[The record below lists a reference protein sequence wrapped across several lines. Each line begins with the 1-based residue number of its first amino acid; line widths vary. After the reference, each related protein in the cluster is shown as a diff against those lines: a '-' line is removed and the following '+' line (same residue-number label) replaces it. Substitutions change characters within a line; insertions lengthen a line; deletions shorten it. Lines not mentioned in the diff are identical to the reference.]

1 MEKFIKNSSQ
11 YRSFKCFFIL
21 TAFDEEAEATVNSGN
36 TACMLIATSWVVLM
50 TSVSRFMDVSRAL
63 AIGLISRLVGYC
75 EVVYLKSWVK
85 HDDTLDAFG
94 IHGLVGIA
102 GAILIGVFAN
112 PEINGGAG
120 LLYGNA
126 AQVWV

>member
-50 TSVSRFMDVSRAL
+50 TSVSRFVDVSRAL

-75 EVVYLKSWVK
+75 GVIYLKSWVK

>member
-1 MEKFIKNSSQ
+1 
-11 YRSFKCFFIL
+11 
-21 TAFDEEAEATVNSGN
+21 
-36 TACMLIATSWVVLM
+36 MLIATSWVVRI
-50 TSVSRFMDVSRAL
+50 TPASGFVDVSGAL
-63 AIGLISRLVGYC
+63 AIGLISGLVGYWG
-75 EVVYLKSWVK
+75 VVHLKSWIK

-102 GAILIGVFAN
+102 GAILTGVFAN